1 MAGPGVATAWV
12 AAAAMPQVGSWWHQV
27 HHIVPIGFVGAISW
41 SVWLVRWTLSR
52 LYRPVPN
59 GFTTTTSVVVPS
71 FREDP
76 DILEQCLVTWLAEGP
91 GEVIVV
97 PDLADT
103 EVINRLYACAARD
116 RRLRVVPFA
125 HRGKRS
131 ALGVGIRQARGEILV
146 LSDSDTRWERGLL
159 PAVLAPFADPRVGG
173 VGTRQNAY
181 LPKTSVWRRVADWM
195 IDIRYL
201 DYVRAQS
208 RPGGVACLSG
218 RTVAYRRAAVLP
230 VVENLEDEFFLGRR
244 CVAGDDGRLTWLV
257 LASGYKTVYQAN
269 ARALSMFPDEGRA
282 FFKQRL
288 RWSRNSYRT
297 YLTAI
302 WKGWLWRQPFVTQLS
317 VLQILLTPVTMGFAM
332 TYLAAWL
339 IHPERWVAFI
349 AVGWL
354 LVGRGLRGISH
365 LREKPG
371 DIWLLPL
378 VAILTIVIALP
389 IKTYAFFTMNKHG
402 WLTRNANQMGSEG
415 QTAASLTRR
424 LRAPVSSAREREG
437 PGLAPRD
444 RGPGDLRCLRLDADD
459 PGRPERASC
468 IGGTRGADVQP
479 RSRPGAGVRQPRTGG
494 LARYRPARRPGRG
507 AGLDAEC
514 QLEQGAHP
522 RRGRRRSH
530 PVPHARL

>member
-1 MAGPGVATAWV
+1 MAGLGTETAWV
-12 AAAAMPQVGSWWHQV
+12 AAASLPRIGSWWRQA
-27 HHIVPIGFVGAISW
+27 HHVVPIGFVGAISW
-41 SVWLVRWTLSR
+41 SVWLVRFTLSR

-76 DILEQCLVTWLAEGP
+76 DIIEQCLVTWLAENP
-91 GEVIVV
+91 GEVIVI
-97 PDLADT
+97 PDLADA
-103 EVINRLYACAARD
+103 EVIRRLYAFAAID
-116 RRLRVVPFA
+116 RRLKVLPFA

-131 ALGVGIRQARGEILV
+131 ALGVGIRQARGEVLV

-159 PAVLAPFADPRVGG
+159 AAVLAPFADPRVGG

-181 LPKTSVWRRVADWM
+181 LPGTSVWRRVADWM

-230 VVENLEDEFFLGRR
+230 VIENLEDEFFLGRR
-244 CVAGDDGRLTWLV
+244 CIAGDDGRLTWLV

-269 ARALSMFPDEGRA
+269 ARALSMFPDKGRA

-297 YLTAI
+297 YLTAM

-339 IHPERWVAFI
+339 LHPQRWVAFI

-354 LVGRGLRGISH
+354 LVGRGLRGFSH
-365 LREKPG
+365 LREKPS
-371 DIWLLPL
+371 DFWLLPL
-378 VAILTIVIALP
+378 VALLTIVIALP

-415 QTAASLTRR
+415 QSAASLTRR
-424 LRAPVSSAREREG
+424 LRAPVSTARERER
-437 PGLAPRD
+437 PYLAPRD
-444 RGPGDLRCLRLDADD
+444 HGPGRLRCFRFAADD
-459 PGRPERASC
+459 PGRPGRAP
-468 IGGTRGADVQP
+468 GTRRTRGADLQP

-494 LARYRPARRPGRG
+494 LARDRPAG
-507 AGLDAEC
+507 
-514 QLEQGAHP
+514 
-522 RRGRRRSH
+522 
-530 PVPHARL
+530 

>member
-1 MAGPGVATAWV
+1 MAGLGAETARV
-12 AAAAMPQVGSWWHQV
+12 AAAALPGIGSWWHQV

-41 SVWLVRWTLSR
+41 SVWLVRFTLSR
-52 LYRPVPN
+52 LYRPVPA
-59 GFTTTTSVVVPS
+59 GFTATTSVVVPS

-76 DILEQCLVTWLAEGP
+76 EIIEECLVTWLAENP
-91 GEVIVV
+91 SEVIVV

-103 EVINRLYACAARD
+103 AVIARLHAFAARD
-116 RRLRVVPFA
+116 QRLQVVPFA
-125 HRGKRS
+125 HHGKRS

-146 LSDSDTRWERGLL
+146 LSDSDTRWRRGLL
-159 PAVLAPFADPRVGG
+159 RAVLAPFRDPKVGG
-173 VGTRQNAY
+173 VGTRQSAY
-181 LPKTSVWRRVADWM
+181 LPNTSVWRRVADWM

-230 VVENLEDEFFLGRR
+230 VLENLEDEFFLGRR

-269 ARALSMFPDEGRA
+269 AHALSMFPDSGRA

-332 TYLAAWL
+332 TYLFAWVL
-339 IHPERWVAFI
+339 HPEPWVAFI

-354 LVGRGLRGISH
+354 LAGRGLRGISH

-371 DIWLLPL
+371 DIWLIPL
-378 VAILTIVIALP
+378 VAILTIAIALP
-389 IKTYAFFTMNKHG
+389 VKTYAFFTMNKHG

-415 QTAASLTRR
+415 QTAASLARR
-424 LRAPVSSAREREG
+424 LRAPVAEAREREG
-437 PGLAPRD
+437 PRLAVRD
-444 RGPGDLRCLRLDADD
+444 RGAGPVRRLRVAADD
-459 PGRPERASC
+459 PRRPERAPGS
-468 IGGTRGADVQP
+468 GGTRRPGLQL
-479 RSRPGAGVRQPRTGG
+479 RGRPGASARQPGAGG
-494 LARYRPARRPGRG
+494 LARHRPAR
-507 AGLDAEC
+507 
-514 QLEQGAHP
+514 
-522 RRGRRRSH
+522 
-530 PVPHARL
+530 